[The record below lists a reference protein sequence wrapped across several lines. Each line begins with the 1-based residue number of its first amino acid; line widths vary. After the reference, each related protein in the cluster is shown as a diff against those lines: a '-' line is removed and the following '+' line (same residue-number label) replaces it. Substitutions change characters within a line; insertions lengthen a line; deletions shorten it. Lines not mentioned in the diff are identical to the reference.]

1 MIDKFPPLS
10 FQSMPVGAGYSRP
23 DQEFPGGLTTQS
35 PALTAMTDLRKVTA
49 LTVELPFTKVAS
61 EILMPGKDDEAEAG
75 AA

>member
-1 MIDKFPPLS
+1 MLHGDIKLDYR
-10 FQSMPVGAGYSRP
+10 QG
-23 DQEFPGGLTTQS
+23 D
-35 PALTAMTDLRKVTA
+35 VTA